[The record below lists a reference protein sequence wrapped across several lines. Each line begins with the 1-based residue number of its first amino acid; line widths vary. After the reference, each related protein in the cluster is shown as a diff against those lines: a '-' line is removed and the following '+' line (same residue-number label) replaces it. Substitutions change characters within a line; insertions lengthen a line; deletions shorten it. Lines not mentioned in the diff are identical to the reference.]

1 MSASANDGRNIRI
14 FVVDDDRLIL
24 ATLTSDLD
32 RAGYIVESFEDGLKA
47 LEAYKKS
54 PPDLVLMDIRMP
66 EMDGIDTA
74 KAMLEFE
81 YRPILILSAYDD
93 ADTVKNSISSGIAGY
108 LVKPLHP
115 SQLIPSIETSLVRS
129 KDVDKLLKNN
139 TDLVGNTEKN
149 RLISTAVGIIME
161 RSNLGREHAFTRLR
175 DAARSQRRTMMDVSR
190 ELVEAV
196 SKANETC
203 EKLV

>member
-1 MSASANDGRNIRI
+1 MAVLEKSEQNTRV

-32 RAGYIVESFEDGLKA
+32 RAGYTVESFEDGFGA
-47 LEAYKKS
+47 LAAYKKS

-66 EMDGIDTA
+66 KMDGIETA

-93 ADTVKNSISSGIAGY
+93 VDTVTSSISSGIAGY

-129 KDVDKLLKNN
+129 KDVDKLMKNN
-139 TDLVGNTEKN
+139 KDLVGNTEKN
-149 RLISTAVGIIME
+149 RLISTAVGILME

-175 DAARSQRRTMMDVSR
+175 DAARSQRRTMMDVSQ